1 MKYTKQGQVHAK
13 VQSLEIGDSFNKKEF
28 IITLWG
34 RSDYFIDR
42 SFDVVFNT
50 AKKQFENRKFKTEKG
65 FIIRTQ

>member
-1 MKYTKQGQVHAK
+1 MKFTKQGQVHAK

-42 SFDVVFNT
+42 SFDVMFNT
-50 AKKQFENRKFKTEKG
+50 SKKVLPEREFKTEKG
-65 FIIRTQ
+65 RIIRIK